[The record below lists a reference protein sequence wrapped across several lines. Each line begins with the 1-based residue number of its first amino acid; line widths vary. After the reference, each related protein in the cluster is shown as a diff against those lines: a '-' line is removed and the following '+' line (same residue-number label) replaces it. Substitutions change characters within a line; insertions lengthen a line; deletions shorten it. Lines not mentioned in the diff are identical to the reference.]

1 MSRFLNYIKTYHNL
15 NFYII
20 GNKTDLNIR
29 LDHQECKVVIQTW
42 VKLITTIK
50 MMVIRTC
57 AEARD
62 TSIEDVVANVEVV
75 EI

>member
-1 MSRFLNYIKTYHNL
+1 MQSK
-15 NFYII
+15 
-20 GNKTDLNIR
+20 NKTDQITK

-62 TSIEDVVANVEVV
+62 TSIVDVVANAEVV